1 MQFREELI
9 GETMA
14 IFTKKKLLLI
24 LFFLFLFI
32 FVLLV
37 KYIFFTDRLDY
48 QEITRVYNE
57 DHDRVLVG
65 YIGNCGA
72 LCTWTVKVDL
82 EDLDGKVLRSRV
94 FYSTRCG
101 ELAIKWIDSEKAKI
115 NSVLIYV
122 YKDHFDTRSDIGSAC
137 PE

>member
-1 MQFREELI
+1 MRVRKNL
-9 GETMA
+9 M
-14 IFTKKKLLLI
+14 KKLLKSKTILI
-24 LFFLFLFI
+24 LFSVVLFGYLTN
-32 FVLLV
+32 
-37 KYIFFTDRLDY
+37 YIFFTDKLDY
-48 QEITRVYNE
+48 QEITRVYSE

-65 YIGNCGA
+65 YIWNCGA
-72 LCTWTVKVDL
+72 LCSWTVKVDL
-82 EDLDGKVLRSRV
+82 EDLNGKVLRSRV

-122 YKDHFDTRSDIGSAC
+122 YKDHFDSRSDIGSTC

>member
-1 MQFREELI
+1 M
-9 GETMA
+9 
-14 IFTKKKLLLI
+14 KKISMIKTILI
-24 LFFLFLFI
+24 LFSVFLFVFLTN
-32 FVLLV
+32 
-37 KYIFFTDRLDY
+37 YIFFTDRLEY
-48 QEITRVYNE
+48 QEISRVYSE
-57 DHDRVLVG
+57 DHEKVLVG

-82 EDLDGKVLRSRV
+82 EDLDGKVLRSKV

-101 ELAIKWIDSEKAKI
+101 ELDIKWIDSEKAKI

-137 PE
+137 PN

>member
-1 MQFREELI
+1 MRVRKNL
-9 GETMA
+9 M
-14 IFTKKKLLLI
+14 KKLLKSKTILI
-24 LFFLFLFI
+24 LFSVVLFGYLTN
-32 FVLLV
+32 
-37 KYIFFTDRLDY
+37 YIFFTDKLDY
-48 QEITRVYNE
+48 QEITRVYSE

-72 LCTWTVKVDL
+72 LCSWTVKVDL
-82 EDLDGKVLRSRV
+82 EDLNGKVLRSRV

-122 YKDHFDTRSDIGSAC
+122 YKDHFDSRSDIGSTC